1 MRVLLPIDM
10 TDAMLISHSV
20 PEPAVDEPLLV
31 LGTNYDPLD
40 IVSVVSIDSHKLY
53 LRKIAGDVNAIP
65 VPKPN
70 ETEFWRDIGNTNAWK
85 MFDPDRSSR
94 TVGDSPMTVK
104 LRPGKR
110 ITCAAITGMVADH
123 IDFTVRENGA
133 VVYNQNL
140 DLQERQVNGWFDYF
154 FEPFSTKENVW
165 FPDMPPV
172 IDPEITLTL
181 TRNEGQVECG
191 GFKIGSSVFIG
202 KLELGASG
210 PRINFSKVE
219 RNPEFGDDVE
229 LTPRKNIPTL
239 IGRLSIDKGDLT
251 KIEKTLLSLEAKVT
265 VWAGIAD
272 LEDGYFPTTFI
283 NGFLREQSPTLTDHN
298 KCKIDIE
305 IEEI

>member
-1 MRVLLPIDM
+1 MRVLIPVDI

-31 LGTNYDPLD
+31 LGTNYAVLD
-40 IVSVVSIDSHKLY
+40 VVSSISTDLHKLY
-53 LRKIAGDVNAIP
+53 LRKKVGDVNAVP

-85 MFDPDRSSR
+85 MFDPDRNSR

-104 LRPGKR
+104 LRPGQR

-123 IDFTVRENGA
+123 IDFTVRENGM

-140 DLQERQVNGWFDYF
+140 DLQELQVNGWFDYF

-181 TRNEGQVECG
+181 TRNEGLVECG
-191 GFKIGSSVFIG
+191 GFKIGGSVFIG
-202 KLELGASG
+202 GLSLGATG

-219 RNPEFGDDVE
+219 RDPEFGDVE
-229 LTPRKNIPTL
+229 LTPRKNVPTL
-239 IGRLSIDKGDLT
+239 VGRLFVKKSQLPKV
-251 KIEKTLLSLEAKVT
+251 EKTLLSLEARVT
-265 VWAGIAD
+265 VWAGTD
-272 LEDGYFPTTFI
+272 DSDHGYFPTTFI
-283 NGFLREQSPTLTDHN
+283 NGFLREQSPALLHPNDCT
-298 KCKIDIE
+298 IDIE